1 MAYFISLVSIFS
13 SKYCPFLD
21 FLIGNSNDTVYVD
34 IPDEEYDE
42 QIEEQSMV
50 DVEVDK
56 DFEPQEVDDDV
67 EEPIQQQPAKK
78 DVVVVNL
85 GLILLLD
92 RRLIL

>member
-1 MAYFISLVSIFS
+1 MS
-13 SKYCPFLD
+13 FLD

-42 QIEEQSMV
+42 QIEEQSIV